1 MDYKPRKFD
10 AECCNIL
17 ANFAEMVV
25 RDVERYAAAEQHAEL
40 PKRSSFEQV
49 RCNFNSASALGP
61 HAPHA
66 CLQTAQVIPHAR
78 GASPLLFTCY
88 PTLCNSS
95 CDVGLFRSMQTRLS
109 QQLVRSIDAK
119 PDGYILCNPHLE
131 RW

>member
-49 RCNFNSASALGP
+49 RYYPNSVSAQGP
-61 HAPHA
+61 HATHA
-66 CLQTAQVIPHAR
+66 CLQTAQAM
-78 GASPLLFTCY
+78 PL
-88 PTLCNSS
+88 
-95 CDVGLFRSMQTRLS
+95 RSGSKKIYLLR
-109 QQLVRSIDAK
+109 DAV
-119 PDGYILCNPHLE
+119 
-131 RW
+131 